1 MNAVDTSVVVPAASP
16 WHDGHARARAVC
28 SGDVRLPAHVAVETF
43 AVLTRFPPP
52 HRVSPSIA
60 RQWLARRFGNEP
72 VVVFPA
78 AGYPHLLDGVVSG
91 GIAGVAVYDA
101 LVGATAR
108 AAGAM
113 LVTMDRRAAR
123 TYEVMG
129 VPLRLLD

>member
-1 MNAVDTSVVVPAASP
+1 
-16 WHDGHARARAVC
+16 
-28 SGDVRLPAHVAVETF
+28 VAVETF

-52 HRVSPSIA
+52 HRVSPSIDG
-60 RQWLARRFGNEP
+60 QWLARRFGNEP
-72 VVVFPA
+72 VLVFPA
-78 AGYPHLLDGVVSG
+78 DGYPHLLDGVVSG

-129 VPLRLLD
+129 VPSRLLD